1 MFKHNLTAV
10 LNMQRISK
18 AGTHAL
24 RIRSTINRKVSYYPT
39 GIMLKQIEW
48 DCLNKKVIL
57 HSQRNLLN
65 SEINRVM
72 AALETDFV
80 KQNLNGE
87 TAPVIIK
94 EKSKDFYKYIQDKIK
109 ANKSKRSTSTTL
121 HHLSYLNKLKEF
133 KTTLLFAEINE
144 KLLSN
149 FEDHCR
155 AKGNINNT
163 VWSASKFFK
172 TYIHAAMRE
181 GFLNYDPI
189 KNFEGTP
196 YIEPGRMYLTAE
208 EIERIEVVALDVDTY
223 RPYRNA
229 ANWFLFSCYSGL
241 RYQDVANFTKDS
253 IVNDKLILK
262 TSKTGETVTIALHPR
277 LRAVI
282 GRVETK
288 LTTNQDYNRNLKAV
302 AQLAKIKKP
311 MTSHI
316 GRHTMAVNWLDD
328 GGSIETLS
336 KILGHASLKTTS
348 IYGKITN
355 KRIDNEIE
363 KVWGK

>member
-1 MFKHNLTAV
+1 MFKHNLTPV
-10 LNMQRISK
+10 LNLQRADK
-18 AGTHAL
+18 RGLYPL
-24 RIRSTINRKVSYYPT
+24 RIRSIIQRKVAYYPT
-39 GIMLKQIEW
+39 GIMLKQTEW

-57 HSQRNLLN
+57 HAQRNLLN
-65 SEINRVM
+65 TELNRVM
-72 AALETDFV
+72 AVLESDFV

-94 EKSKDFYKYIQDKIK
+94 EKSKDFYKYIQDKINT
-109 ANKSKRSTSTTL
+109 NKSKRSKSTTL
-121 HHLSYLNKLKEF
+121 HHLSYLKKLKGF
-133 KTTLLFAEINE
+133 KTTLLFTEINE
-144 KLLSN
+144 KLLTN
-149 FEDHCR
+149 FEDYCR

-163 VWSASKFFK
+163 IWSASKFFK
-172 TYIHAAMRE
+172 TYIHAALRE
-181 GFLNYDPI
+181 GFLKDDPI
-189 KNFEGTP
+189 KNFEATP
-196 YIEPGRMYLTAE
+196 YIESGRMYLTAE
-208 EIERIEVVALDVDTY
+208 EIERVEEVALDVDTY

-253 IVNDKLILK
+253 IVNNKLILK

-288 LTTNQDYNRNLKAV
+288 VTTNQDYNRNLKCV

-328 GGSIETLS
+328 GGSMETLS
-336 KILGHASLKTTS
+336 KILGHTKMATTQL
-348 IYGKITN
+348 YGKITN